1 MTEGLDDFLE
11 VSEETTDEVEAP
23 EIVEEVTEAVEPAT
37 APRDEKGRF
46 APKGEP
52 EAVEAPEPSVTPTPE
67 EAPIPVK
74 ALQEERRKRQE
85 LEAKLAEYEARAA
98 APPEPVTPPDPWDEP
113 DAHSQ
118 WLIKQAATV
127 ARHEALAE
135 FENRQ
140 IARSANQARAKY
152 QDYDDAVG
160 IFSQMMQQNPALER
174 QLRDHENPGEFAYST
189 AKTQME
195 IAQYGSIDALIQAKV
210 KAETERLQAEL
221 KPAPT
226 PPTIPTSLADQQ
238 SSRGGSTAYSPPSL
252 DEILGR

>member
-11 VSEETTDEVEAP
+11 VSEETTDEVETP
-23 EIVEEVTEAVEPAT
+23 VETEAVEP

-52 EAVEAPEPSVTPTPE
+52 EAIEPQPSVTPTPE

-85 LEAKLAEYEARAA
+85 LEARLAEYEARR
-98 APPEPVTPPDPWDEP
+98 PPEPVTPPDPWDEP

-118 WLIKQAATV
+118 WLIQQAATV

-174 QLRDHENPGEFAYST
+174 QLRDHENPGEFAYTT

-226 PPTIPTSLADQQ
+226 PPTIPNSLADQQ
-238 SSRGGSTAYSPPSL
+238 SSRGGSTTYSPPSL